1 MIERR
6 RFCSAHPA
14 PSTADSGPGVV
25 VRGSGERR
33 KEWARCPPRSMST
46 VVVRLSRRTVRALT
60 ARTTAVTTPLVRIS
74 PVHEKSAVHVV
85 PDWALTREV
94 NRGMAA

>member
-1 MIERR
+1 MFRKYRIASKV
-6 RFCSAHPA
+6 RFTIFTSVLLIIIFMCLA
-14 PSTADSGPGVV
+14 TVFGTSGI
-25 VRGSGERR
+25 SGT
-33 KEWARCPPRSMST
+33 SI
-46 VVVRLSRRTVRALT
+46 RALT
-60 ARTTAVTTPLVRIS
+60 ARTTTVTTPLVRIS

>member
-1 MIERR
+1 
-6 RFCSAHPA
+6 
-14 PSTADSGPGVV
+14 
-25 VRGSGERR
+25 
-33 KEWARCPPRSMST
+33 MST

-85 PDWALTREV
+85 PDWELTREV